1 MTGEG
6 RAMSG
11 IQTEVLAANVKYSS
25 DFGAKWVL
33 WLFSSDHGYFS
44 SLSELLPLISCTVQL
59 GFLYRIGIK

>member
-25 DFGAKWVL
+25 DFGAKW
-33 WLFSSDHGYFS
+33 
-44 SLSELLPLISCTVQL
+44 LLRVSNSGVEQSGCA
-59 GFLYRIGIK
+59 GCFARWREYS